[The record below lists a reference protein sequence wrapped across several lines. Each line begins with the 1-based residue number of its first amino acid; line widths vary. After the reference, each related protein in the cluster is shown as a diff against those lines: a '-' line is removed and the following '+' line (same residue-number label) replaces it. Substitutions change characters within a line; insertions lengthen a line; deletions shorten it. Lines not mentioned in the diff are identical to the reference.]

1 MKVIPAIDI
10 KGGKCVRLFQGDYDR
25 ETVYSDDP
33 TEMASQ
39 WVDQGA
45 TRLHVIDLDGARE
58 GRAINHDVAS
68 TIASEAT
75 VPVQLGG
82 GIRDVATA
90 RAAVASGVDRII
102 AGTAAITEPNFARAL
117 CEELGA
123 RAVVVSVD
131 AKDGVVMLQGW
142 TKTSGM
148 AASDVVKGV
157 EAAGVMR
164 LIYTDIAVD
173 GTLTGPNF
181 RAISELVE
189 STPLEVIIAGGVSSL
204 AHLLELERI
213 GVEAAIVGKAVYTGD
228 IDLPETLAALSGPG
242 TEPVRR

>member
-1 MKVIPAIDI
+1 MEVIPAIDI
-10 KGGKCVRLFQGDYDR
+10 RGGKCVRLFQGDYGR

-58 GRAINHDVAS
+58 GRAVNHDVAS
-68 TIASEAT
+68 TIASKAT
-75 VPVQLGG
+75 VQLGG

-90 RAAVASGVDRII
+90 RAAVAGGVDRII
-102 AGTAAITEPNFARAL
+102 AGTAAITEPGFARAL
-117 CEELGA
+117 CDELGA
-123 RAVVVSVD
+123 GAVVVSVD

-142 TKTSGM
+142 TEASGM
-148 AASDVVKGV
+148 AASDVVKRV

-164 LIYTDIAVD
+164 IIYTDIAVD

-181 RAISELVE
+181 RAIAELVE

-213 GVEAAIVGKAVYTGD
+213 GVDAAIVGKAVYTGN
-228 IDLPETLAALSGPG
+228 IDLPKAIAALSGPG
-242 TEPVRR
+242 TDRAGR

>member
-1 MKVIPAIDI
+1 MEVIPAIDI
-10 KGGKCVRLFQGDYDR
+10 RSGKCVRLFQGDYDR

>member
-1 MKVIPAIDI
+1 MEIIPAIDI
-10 KGGKCVRLFQGDYDR
+10 RDGRCVRLVQGDYDR

-90 RAAVASGVDRII
+90 RAAVAGGVDRII

-228 IDLPETLAALSGPG
+228 IDLPETIAALSGPG

>member
-1 MKVIPAIDI
+1 MEVIPAIDI
-10 KGGKCVRLFQGDYDR
+10 RGGKCVRLFQGDYDR

-58 GRAINHDVAS
+58 GRAVNHDVAS
-68 TIASEAT
+68 TIASKAT
-75 VPVQLGG
+75 VQLGG

-90 RAAVASGVDRII
+90 RAAVAGGVDRII
-102 AGTAAITEPNFARAL
+102 AGTAAITEPGFARAL
-117 CEELGA
+117 CDELGA
-123 RAVVVSVD
+123 GAVVVSVD

-142 TKTSGM
+142 TEASGI
-148 AASDVVKGV
+148 AASDVVKRV

-164 LIYTDIAVD
+164 IIYTDIAVD

-181 RAISELVE
+181 RAIAELVE

-213 GVEAAIVGKAVYTGD
+213 GVDAAIVGKAVYTGN
-228 IDLPETLAALSGPG
+228 IDLPKAIAALSGPG
-242 TEPVRR
+242 TDRAGR

>member
-1 MKVIPAIDI
+1 MEVIPAIDI
-10 KGGKCVRLFQGDYDR
+10 RGGKCVRLFQGDYDR

-33 TEMASQ
+33 AEMASQ

-58 GRAINHDVAS
+58 GRAVNHYVAS
-68 TIASEAT
+68 AIASKAT

-82 GIRDVATA
+82 GIRDVSTA
-90 RAAVASGVDRII
+90 RAALAGGVGRII
-102 AGTAAITEPNFARAL
+102 AGTAAITEPSFARAL
-117 CEELGA
+117 CDELGA
-123 RAVVVSVD
+123 SAVVVSVD
-131 AKDGVVMLQGW
+131 ARDGVVMLQGW
-142 TKTSGM
+142 TATSGM
-148 AASDVVKGV
+148 AASEVVKGV
-157 EAAGVMR
+157 EAAGVTS

-181 RAISELVE
+181 RAISELVK
-189 STPLEVIIAGGVSSL
+189 STPLDVIIAGGISSL

-228 IDLPETLAALSGPG
+228 IDLPEAIAALSGPS
-242 TEPVRR
+242 TEPIRP

>member
-10 KGGKCVRLFQGDYDR
+10 RGGKCVRLFQGDYDR

-58 GRAINHDVAS
+58 GHAINHDVAS

-102 AGTAAITEPNFARAL
+102 AGTAAITEPGFARAL

-142 TKTSGM
+142 TKTSEM

-189 STPLEVIIAGGVSSL
+189 STPLEVIIARRGEI
-204 AHLLELERI
+204 HQFNQF
-213 GVEAAIVGKAVYTGD
+213 
-228 IDLPETLAALSGPG
+228 SGN
-242 TEPVRR
+242 VLHACS

>member
-1 MKVIPAIDI
+1 VEVIPAIDI
-10 KGGKCVRLFQGDYDR
+10 RGGKCVRLFQGDYDR
-25 ETVYSDDP
+25 ETVYSDEP

-58 GRAINHDVAS
+58 GRAVNHDVAS
-68 TIASEAT
+68 TIASSAA

-82 GIRDVATA
+82 GIRNVAIA
-90 RAAVASGVDRII
+90 RAATASGVDRII
-102 AGTAAITEPNFARAL
+102 AGTAAITEPGFARAL
-117 CEELGA
+117 CDELGPS
-123 RAVVVSVD
+123 AVVVSVD
-131 AKDGVVMLQGW
+131 AKDGIVMLQGW
-142 TKTSGM
+142 TETSGM
-148 AASDVVKGV
+148 AASNVVKSV

-164 LIYTDIAVD
+164 IIYTDIAVD

-181 RAISELVE
+181 RAIGELVE
-189 STPLEVIIAGGVSSL
+189 STSLGVIIAGGVSSL

-228 IDLPETLAALSGPG
+228 INLPEAIAALSGPG
-242 TEPVRR
+242 TNPVG